1 MTAELWP
8 LAALRLTSARLTLRP
23 PDEAGLVALARVA
36 AAGVHR
42 PHERPFLTPW
52 TDLPPD
58 ERARHVLQ
66 SVWKARGDWKAQAWA
81 LHFGVFAGDRPLGM
95 VTVRAHDFR
104 VLREVTTSSWL
115 GLEHQRQGYGT
126 EARAALLALAFGG
139 LNAEAALT
147 AVFQDNAASQGV
159 SRRLGYV
166 PDGVQRDVLDGRAVT
181 SDRLRL
187 TRAAWQ
193 QRPWPP
199 VEITGLEAC
208 RPFFGDV

>member
-1 MTAELWP
+1 MLADLWP
-8 LAALRLTSARLTLRP
+8 LAALRLTSRRLTLRP
-23 PDEAGLVALARVA
+23 PDEAGLVALAGVA

-58 ERARHVLQ
+58 EQARSVLQ
-66 SVWKARGDWKAQAWA
+66 GVWKAWGDWTPQVWA
-81 LHFGVFAGDRPLGM
+81 LHLGVFLEDRPLGM
-95 VTVRAHDFR
+95 VTVRAREFR

-115 GLEHQRQGYGT
+115 GLEHQGQGYGT
-126 EARAALLALAFGG
+126 EARAALLTLAFGG
-139 LNAEAALT
+139 LNAEAALSV
-147 AVFQDNAASQGV
+147 VFQDNAASQGV

-166 PDGVQRDVLDGRAVT
+166 PDGVQRDVLNGRAVV

-193 QRPWPP
+193 AAPRPP
-199 VEITGLEAC
+199 VEMTGLEAC
-208 RPFFGDV
+208 RPLFGDV